1 MLTERDLIMR
11 LIRQL
16 AEVLAAVLKLRR
28 GGKREEALARID
40 QVTGRFTG
48 MDAGALCLFGGPALA
63 GVQPELRLPLAR
75 LLRAR
80 AHLLRASGDLTGF
93 RQALRA
99 ARELVRTAPRP
110 ELARGGARPDV

>member
-16 AEVLAAVLKLRR
+16 AEVLAAVLQLRR

-48 MDAGALCLFGGPALA
+48 VRLAANAPPDMAGRMFDLPGSGLA
-63 GVQPELRLPLAR
+63 MCHSR
-75 LLRAR
+75 
-80 AHLLRASGDLTGF
+80 
-93 RQALRA
+93 
-99 ARELVRTAPRP
+99 
-110 ELARGGARPDV
+110 